1 MCYHETCLLAVI
13 FVQHNAISRDAI
25 FFSILTEA
33 GTRLTESLIPKS
45 EFIGLENTANLA
57 AGGETPMLKS
67 HQQAIEQFML
77 DKSRGEQA
85 RELEA
90 EVVEQVRKKCATLFS
105 VTPDEI
111 TFLSNA
117 SEGINN
123 LTYGLDW
130 HRGDNVIVADIEFPS
145 GILPWTRLEQL
156 GVEVRIVRHRN
167 WFIDIEDIAAQID
180 KRTRVVAISHVSMFT
195 GQRIDLNS
203 LSQLVRS
210 SNALLLLDATHAAGV
225 VPVDASLAD
234 ILVSSCYKWL
244 LGVHGAAVFYV
255 NRATLPD
262 FSPPFLGWN
271 SLANHGG
278 WQQPTSFTLQPS
290 IHRFQPGNAG
300 FISIYI
306 LNNALDYLLRIG
318 IERIERHALELSG
331 VIYAAVKALGFELMT
346 PHEDAQRAGNVCFM
360 TDNLEP
366 IKQELER
373 QQVLIWGA
381 YAGFGRLRISTHLY
395 NDSEDV
401 ERCIAALQNR
411 EIKD

>member
-1 MCYHETCLLAVI
+1 MLPGSFRSMPVSLISWYRVVTSGSWECMAPLYFMLTGLRCPISAPRFLAGTVLQI
-13 FVQHNAISRDAI
+13 
-25 FFSILTEA
+25 TEA
-33 GTRLTESLIPKS
+33 GS
-45 EFIGLENTANLA
+45 NL
-57 AGGETPMLKS
+57 L
-67 HQQAIEQFML
+67 HL
-77 DKSRGEQA
+77 
-85 RELEA
+85 
-90 EVVEQVRKKCATLFS
+90 
-105 VTPDEI
+105 
-111 TFLSNA
+111 
-117 SEGINN
+117 
-123 LTYGLDW
+123 
-130 HRGDNVIVADIEFPS
+130 
-145 GILPWTRLEQL
+145 
-156 GVEVRIVRHRN
+156 
-167 WFIDIEDIAAQID
+167 
-180 KRTRVVAISHVSMFT
+180 
-195 GQRIDLNS
+195 
-203 LSQLVRS
+203 
-210 SNALLLLDATHAAGV
+210 
-225 VPVDASLAD
+225 
-234 ILVSSCYKWL
+234 
-244 LGVHGAAVFYV
+244 
-255 NRATLPD
+255 
-262 FSPPFLGWN
+262 
-271 SLANHGG
+271 
-278 WQQPTSFTLQPS
+278 LQPS